1 MTSVYLFALLTLAL
15 LGALY
20 WLSRRARKDTRG
32 ADLLRTL
39 SADSLLPQHYKY
51 FPQVSRALS
60 EEDARFLQTRAAPD
74 VRRSAL
80 RARRSVALNFL
91 TGLKDDYQKLDRLA
105 RVLASLA
112 PSANQRREAHRI
124 WLAFRFGF
132 RWRVVWLE
140 IWSGAAPISQL
151 QSMAGLIGGLAAQM
165 QTSMNAIQES
175 AEPTSVSV

>member
-1 MTSVYLFALLTLAL
+1 MTNVFLFALLTVAL

-20 WLSRRARKDTRG
+20 WLSHRARRDTRG
-32 ADLLRTL
+32 TDLLRTL
-39 SADSLLPQHYKY
+39 SADSLLPQHYRY
-51 FPQVSRALS
+51 FPQVCRALS
-60 EEDARFLQTRAAPD
+60 AEDARFLDLRAAP
-74 VRRSAL
+74 A
-80 RARRSVALNFL
+80 ARRAARQARRTVALQFL
-91 TGLKDDYQKLDRLA
+91 TGLRDDYQKLDRLA

-124 WLAFRFGF
+124 SLALKFGF

-140 IWSGAAPISQL
+140 IWSGAAPVSQL

-165 QTSMNAIQES
+165 QTSMNTLQES

>member
-1 MTSVYLFALLTLAL
+1 MTNVYLFALLTLAL

-20 WLSRRARKDTRG
+20 WLSHRARRDVRG

-39 SADSLLPQHYKY
+39 SGDSLLPQHYKY
-51 FPQVSRALS
+51 FPQVCRALS
-60 EEDARFLQTRAAPD
+60 ADDVRFLESRATPA
-74 VRRSAL
+74 VRHAARQ
-80 RARRSVALNFL
+80 ARRTVALQFL
-91 TGLKDDYQKLDRLA
+91 TGLRNDYGKLDRLA

-112 PSANQRREAHRI
+112 PSANQRREAHRM
-124 WLAFRFGF
+124 WLAFKFGF

-140 IWSGAAPISQL
+140 IWSGAAPVSQL
-151 QSMAGLIGGLAAQM
+151 QNMAGLIGGLAAQM